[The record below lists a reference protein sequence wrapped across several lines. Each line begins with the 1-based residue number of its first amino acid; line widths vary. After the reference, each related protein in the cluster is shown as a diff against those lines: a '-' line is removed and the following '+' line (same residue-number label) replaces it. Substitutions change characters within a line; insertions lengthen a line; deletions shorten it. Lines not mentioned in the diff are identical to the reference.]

1 MSADLEQAKAL
12 LDEGNDTCVL
22 CQAGNRHTSR
32 ERGVKP
38 LLTWLEH
45 GVDLR
50 GYSAADKVVGKAAAF
65 LYVLLEVRA
74 VYAPVM
80 SRPAKAVLECHGIS
94 ASWDVLT
101 EAIRNRTDTGFCPME
116 TAVWD
121 MDDPAVALAAI
132 KKKAMELNG

>member
-12 LDEGNDTCVL
+12 LDERNDTCVL
-22 CQAGNRHTSR
+22 CNAGDCHTSR

-74 VYAPVM
+74 VHASAM
-80 SRPAKAVLECHGIS
+80 SRPAKAVLERYGIS

-121 MDDPAVALAAI
+121 LDAPAKALAAI
-132 KKKAMELNG
+132 KKKVMELNG